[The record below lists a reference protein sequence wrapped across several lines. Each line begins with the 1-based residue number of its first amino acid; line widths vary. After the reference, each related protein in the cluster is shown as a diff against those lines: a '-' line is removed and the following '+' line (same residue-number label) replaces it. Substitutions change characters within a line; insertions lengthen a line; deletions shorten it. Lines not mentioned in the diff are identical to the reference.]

1 MYISVTF
8 IASSIWLRAEWT
20 VYLSMPTLLTAKVA
34 HECLAAY
41 KGGKTKCVKTV

>member
-8 IASSIWLRAEWT
+8 MASSMWFSAAWT

-34 HECLAAY
+34 HECLAA
-41 KGGKTKCVKTV
+41 